1 MYGAKRSF
9 NAAQRGV
16 GDEAMTEKE
25 LQEIDA
31 RIAELEAQSDEYER
45 QIKELEEKKS
55 QAESEIDDLEDEV
68 GTFRVL
74 AA

>member
-1 MYGAKRSF
+1 
-9 NAAQRGV
+9 
-16 GDEAMTEKE
+16 MTKKE

-45 QIKELEEKKS
+45 QIKELEEKKF
-55 QAESEIDDLEDEV
+55 QAESDIEDLETQV
-68 GTFRVL
+68 GTFRVR